1 MHINLDSLKSP
12 LISTL
17 ISCHTVIFSS
27 HILAIYLTER
37 PPQEWRTYCR
47 LLAYLLPHTA
57 FNLSGVEA
65 HQKSNQIVK
74 GHQ

>member
-17 ISCHTVIFSS
+17 ISGHTVIFSS
-27 HILAIYLTER
+27 HILALYLTDR

-47 LLAYLLPHTA
+47 TDSSLLAYRHHCLLTNEFSRKWCH
-57 FNLSGVEA
+57 LS
-65 HQKSNQIVK
+65 
-74 GHQ
+74 

>member
-17 ISCHTVIFSS
+17 ISRHTMIFSS
-27 HILAIYLTER
+27 HILAIYLTDR

-47 LLAYLLPHTA
+47 TDSSLLAYLLPHTA

-65 HQKSNQIVK
+65 HFAIVI
-74 GHQ
+74 

>member
-17 ISCHTVIFSS
+17 ISGHTVIFSS
-27 HILAIYLTER
+27 HILAIYLTDR

-47 LLAYLLPHTA
+47 T
-57 FNLSGVEA
+57 EA
-65 HQKSNQIVK
+65 EPDI
-74 GHQ
+74 

>member
-17 ISCHTVIFSS
+17 ISGHTVIFSS
-27 HILAIYLTER
+27 HILALYLTDR

-47 LLAYLLPHTA
+47 TDSSLLAYLLPHTA

-65 HQKSNQIVK
+65 QFAILI
-74 GHQ
+74 